1 MILYNLRYIYSF
13 FIHSMLCVHIV
24 SLCFHWLRWVRH
36 ACYNLFVL
44 LCLLSVCLCL
54 MMMLMF
60 VFVSSCVFCVHVC
73 EHCVLCVYTFR
84 PLSIPR
90 RSPSDVSPNKLQ
102 NVKSR
107 LNFHS
112 IFQLASHQRGLSAQ
126 PSPNLLWTSIGFL
139 IQAKHW
145 ISHTSWT
152 SDFSYKLNIGFL
164 IQAEHRI
171 SHTSWTFDFSYKLN
185 IWFFMQTEYYLGNK
199 SLKIPVI
206 PISSHGHKYAEI
218 RLSNYFTVQ
227 QQVSALGK

>member
-1 MILYNLRYIYSF
+1 MHACILYI
-13 FIHSMLCVHIV
+13 
-24 SLCFHWLRWVRH
+24 
-36 ACYNLFVL
+36 L
-44 LCLLSVCLCL
+44 LCLLSWALCVWCVCIFLCVL
-54 MMMLMF
+54 SSCLWALRAVCVYFCVCIFLCVLCVHACEQCVLCVYTF
-60 VFVSSCVFCVHVC
+60 VFVSSYVFCVHVC

-139 IQAKHW
+139 IQAEHW

-152 SDFSYKLNIGFL
+152 LDTSYKLNIGFL
-164 IQAEHRI
+164 I
-171 SHTSWTFDFSYKLN
+171 
-185 IWFFMQTEYYLGNK
+185 
-199 SLKIPVI
+199 
-206 PISSHGHKYAEI
+206 
-218 RLSNYFTVQ
+218 
-227 QQVSALGK
+227 

>member
-1 MILYNLRYIYSF
+1 
-13 FIHSMLCVHIV
+13 MLCT
-24 SLCFHWLRWVRH
+24 LCFFMFSLITLGETCMLYSWYLVVSPILGSVCLVCLYLLCVLRSCLWALRAVCVYFRV
-36 ACYNLFVL
+36 CIFLCVL
-44 LCLLSVCLCL
+44 SVHVCEHCLLSVYTS
-54 MMMLMF
+54 

-139 IQAKHW
+139 IQAEHW
-145 ISHTSWT
+145 IPHA
-152 SDFSYKLNIGFL
+152 N
-164 IQAEHRI
+164 
-171 SHTSWTFDFSYKLN
+171 
-185 IWFFMQTEYYLGNK
+185 
-199 SLKIPVI
+199 
-206 PISSHGHKYAEI
+206 
-218 RLSNYFTVQ
+218 
-227 QQVSALGK
+227 